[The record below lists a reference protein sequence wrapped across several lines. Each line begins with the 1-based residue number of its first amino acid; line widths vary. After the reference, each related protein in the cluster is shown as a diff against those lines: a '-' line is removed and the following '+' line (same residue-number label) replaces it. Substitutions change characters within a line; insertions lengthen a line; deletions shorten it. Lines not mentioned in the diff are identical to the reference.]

1 MARSRSHRSATKTTR
16 AWYSASS
23 TQSSAAPAG
32 TRSGTGSTAD
42 RCRRST
48 SAPRRERT
56 CSRRWMGPSSASRHS
71 SSADIGSARRSTSS
85 RRTHRRSSSR
95 SHSCARTPGCT
106 SATTSSAGERRWAQ
120 SSTSRASRARHSPA
134 IRTTP
139 ATTCRSKCAP
149 PPRWRSI
156 SGRSLRILFL
166 ADVFATAGRRAV
178 EERLPGL
185 REELDVDVCIVNGEN
200 AADGA
205 GITGKLADRLLA
217 AGADAITLGNHAFRR
232 DGIGPYLSASQRVVR
247 PANAGS
253 QLPGRGMTVVEAR
266 NGVAVAVINLLGQ
279 LFVDAAV
286 SPWEMVDQLVDD
298 ARSQAP
304 VVVVD
309 FHAEATSEK
318 VAITRW
324 LDGRV
329 TAVIGTHTHV
339 QTNDAR
345 ILPGGTAAV
354 TDAGMTGPHDSV
366 IGVEA
371 ELAIR
376 RMRLRQPVRFQ
387 PAEGGVRIE
396 GVVVDCTDAGRAE
409 RIELL
414 RVEMI

>member
-1 MARSRSHRSATKTTR
+1 
-16 AWYSASS
+16 
-23 TQSSAAPAG
+23 
-32 TRSGTGSTAD
+32 
-42 RCRRST
+42 
-48 SAPRRERT
+48 
-56 CSRRWMGPSSASRHS
+56 
-71 SSADIGSARRSTSS
+71 
-85 RRTHRRSSSR
+85 
-95 SHSCARTPGCT
+95 
-106 SATTSSAGERRWAQ
+106 
-120 SSTSRASRARHSPA
+120 
-134 IRTTP
+134 
-139 ATTCRSKCAP
+139 
-149 PPRWRSI
+149 
-156 SGRSLRILFL
+156 
-166 ADVFATAGRRAV
+166 
-178 EERLPGL
+178 L

-286 SPWEMVDQLVDD
+286 SPWEMVDQLVED

-409 RIELL
+409 SIELL